1 MMLTSIPEILIGIV
15 LLIFG
20 RKLFWLFVA
29 AMGFIV
35 GTEIAASFFEHQPG
49 LIIISAL
56 ILGLIGAILAIVLQ
70 KVAIGIGGFLAGGYF
85 VMTVLNAWAMQ
96 APERA
101 WISFLVGGV
110 IGAALMIYIFDWAL
124 IFFSSISGAH
134 LIIQSFQMNQAMA
147 SALFVALLVVG
158 IVVQTRIRPQ
168 NVDDR
173 APIS

>member
-1 MMLTSIPEILIGIV
+1 MMLKSIPEILIGIV
-15 LLIFG
+15 LLVFG

-29 AMGFIV
+29 AIGFIV
-35 GTEIAASFFEHQPG
+35 GTEIATSLFQHQPG

-56 ILGLIGAILAIVLQ
+56 VLGLVGAILAIFLQ
-70 KVAIGIGGFLAGGYF
+70 KVAVGIGGFLAGGYF
-85 VMTVLNAWAMQ
+85 VTTALSAWAVQ

-134 LIIQSFQMNQAMA
+134 LIIHSFQMNQAMA
-147 SALFVALLVVG
+147 SALFVALVVVG
-158 IVVQTRIRPQ
+158 IVVQTRILAR
-168 NVDDR
+168 NADAR
-173 APIS
+173 AT